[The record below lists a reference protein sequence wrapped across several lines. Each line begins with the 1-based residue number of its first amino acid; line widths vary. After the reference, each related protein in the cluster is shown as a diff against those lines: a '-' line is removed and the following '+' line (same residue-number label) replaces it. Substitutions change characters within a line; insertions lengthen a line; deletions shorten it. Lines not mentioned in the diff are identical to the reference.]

1 MARLLVSLVT
11 HDESRDA
18 ERLLPSLF
26 AQTFRDFELVAVDN
40 RSEDGTRASLAA
52 AQKLAPVP
60 MEIVAS
66 RENLGFTGGH
76 NLALARA
83 VDRGAEWALVLNADV
98 VLAPDYLER
107 LLDDAARPG
116 REWVAAMTGKV
127 LRAEGPD
134 LAPTGVVDT
143 VGIRMTRSGRHFDV
157 GAGEPDTGRWDRPAE
172 VFGVSGCVAL
182 YRVAALRDVRISTG
196 FFDDDFFVYREDVD
210 LAWRLRGRGWTARC
224 VPSAVAWHRRRNLP
238 ERRREMSV
246 LANLHS
252 VKNRF
257 LLRINNAGPDHLRAT
272 FPLTFARDAVVVGGC
287 LTVERSSLEA
297 LRWLAQNRSRLLAKR
312 AEVLSRRTVSD
323 RALLRWF
330 GPDPGGARIPDVDA

>member
-1 MARLLVSLVT
+1 MARVLVSLVT
-11 HDESRDA
+11 HNESRDA
-18 ERLLPSLF
+18 ERLLPTLF
-26 AQTFRDFELVAVDN
+26 SQTFRDFTVVAVDN

-76 NLALARA
+76 NVGVSKA
-83 VDRGAEWALVLNADV
+83 VERGAEWVLVLNADV
-98 VLAPDYLER
+98 VLAPDYLET
-107 LLDDAARPG
+107 LLADAARPG
-116 REWVAAMTGKV
+116 REWVGSMTGKI
-127 LRAEGPD
+127 LRAEGPE
-134 LAPTGVVDT
+134 LTPTQVVDT

-182 YRVAALRDVRISTG
+182 YRVAALQDVRISTG
-196 FFDDDFFVYREDVD
+196 FFDEDFFVYREDVD

-224 VPSAVAWHRRRNLP
+224 VPSALGWHRRRNLP

-257 LLRINNAGPDHLRAT
+257 LLRVNNAGPDHLRAT

-287 LTVERSSLEA
+287 CTVERSSLEA
-297 LRWLAQNRSRLLAKR
+297 LRWLARNRSRLLAKR
-312 AEVLSRRTVSD
+312 REVLSRRTVSD

-330 GPDPGGARIPDVDA
+330 GPDPGGARIPDIDG

>member
-1 MARLLVSLVT
+1 MARVLVSLVT
-11 HDESRDA
+11 HNESRDA
-18 ERLLPSLF
+18 ERLLPTLF
-26 AQTFRDFELVAVDN
+26 AQTFRDFDVVAVDN

-66 RENLGFTGGH
+66 PENLGFTGGH
-76 NLALARA
+76 NVAIARA
-83 VDRGAEWALVLNADV
+83 VERGAEWVLVLNADV
-98 VLAPDYLER
+98 VLAPDYLET
-107 LLDDAARPG
+107 LLADAARPG
-116 REWVAAMTGKV
+116 REWVGAMTGKV

-134 LAPTGVVDT
+134 LLPTAAVDT

-182 YRVAALRDVRISTG
+182 YRVAALADVKVSTG
-196 FFDDDFFVYREDVD
+196 FFDEDFFVYREDVD
-210 LAWRLRGRGWTARC
+210 LAWRLRGRGWSARC
-224 VPSAVAWHRRRNLP
+224 VPAAAAWHRRRNLP
-238 ERRREMSV
+238 ERRKAMSAV
-246 LANLHS
+246 ANLHS

-257 LLRINNAGPDHLRAT
+257 LLRINNAGADHLRAT

-287 LTVERSSLEA
+287 LTVERTSFEA
-297 LRWLAQNRSRLLAKR
+297 LRWLAQNRTRLLAKR
-312 AEVLSRRTVSD
+312 REILARRTVSD

-330 GPDPGGARIPDVDA
+330 GPDPGGARIPDLDA

>member
-1 MARLLVSLVT
+1 MARVLVSLVT
-11 HDESRDA
+11 HNESRDA
-18 ERLLPSLF
+18 ERLLPTLF
-26 AQTFRDFELVAVDN
+26 AQTFRDFEVVAIDN

-76 NLALARA
+76 NVGIARA
-83 VDRGAEWALVLNADV
+83 AERGAEWVLVLNADV

-116 REWVAAMTGKV
+116 REWVGAMTGKV
-127 LRAEGPD
+127 LRAEGPE
-134 LAPTGVVDT
+134 LLPTNVVDT

-182 YRVAALRDVRISTG
+182 YRVAALLDVRLPNG

-210 LAWRLRGRGWTARC
+210 LAWRLRGRGWSARC

-246 LANLHS
+246 VANLHS

-297 LRWLAQNRSRLLAKR
+297 LRWLARNRARLMAKR
-312 AEVLSRRTVSD
+312 REILSRRTVSD

-330 GPDPGGARIPDVDA
+330 GGDPGGARIPDIDA